1 MINIYSN
8 FLSEDAIKK
17 LDDKIE
23 EILNN
28 SDPNVPNFTT
38 SLTSWT
44 KYLQNNSTPIIRYVL
59 NKNDD
64 TLFQYLKK
72 EIESKIP
79 YYIDNM
85 VIHFSPKLSYIPW
98 HNDGYVI
105 AALTIY
111 LNKKWDINWGG
122 YFLYRLNDEIKA
134 IKPELNLG
142 ILQEG
147 GDKGLPHCVTTTN
160 IDADLRISLQLF
172 LTNKKKLL

>member
-64 TLFQYLKK
+64 TLFQSLKK

-98 HNDGYVI
+98 HNDGHVI
-105 AALTIY
+105 AALSIY
-111 LNKKWDINWGG
+111 LNKKWDVNWGG
-122 YFLYRLNDEIKA
+122 YFLYKLNDEIKA

-147 GDKGLPHCVTTTN
+147 GEKGLPHCVTTTN

-172 LTNKKKLL
+172 LSNKKKLL

>member
-23 EILNN
+23 EILHN
-28 SDPNVPNFTT
+28 SNPNVPNFTT
-38 SLTSWT
+38 SLTSWD
-44 KYLQNNSTPIIRYVL
+44 KNVQNSSTPIIRYVF

-64 TLFQYLKK
+64 TIFQFLKK

-98 HNDGYVI
+98 HNDNHVI

-111 LNKKWDINWGG
+111 LNKNWNVNWGG
-122 YFLYRLNDEIKA
+122 YFLYKLNDEIKA

-147 GDKGLPHCVTTTN
+147 GEKGLPHCVTTTN

-172 LTNKKKLL
+172 LSNKKKLL

>member
-8 FLSEDAIKK
+8 FLSEESIKQ
-17 LDDKIE
+17 LDEKIE
-23 EILNN
+23 NILYK
-28 SDPNVPNFTT
+28 SDPDVPHFTT
-38 SLTSWT
+38 SLTSWS
-44 KYLQNNSTPIIRYVL
+44 KYLQNSSTPIVRYVL

-64 TLFQYLKK
+64 TIFQLLKK
-72 EIESKIP
+72 EIENKIP
-79 YYIDNM
+79 YYINDM

-98 HNDGYVI
+98 HNDGHVA

-111 LNKKWDINWGG
+111 LNKNWDVNWGG
-122 YFLYRLNDEIKA
+122 YFLYKLNDEVKA
-134 IKPELNLG
+134 IKPEFNLG

-147 GDKGLPHCVTTTN
+147 GENGLPHCVTTTN

>member
-8 FLSEDAIKK
+8 FLSEECVKS
-17 LDDKIE
+17 LDNKIE
-23 EILNN
+23 EILYK
-28 SDPNVPNFTT
+28 SDSNVPNFTT
-38 SLTSWT
+38 SLTSWA
-44 KYLQNNSTPIIRYVL
+44 KNVQNSSTPIIRYVL

-64 TLFQYLKK
+64 TIFQLLKK

-79 YYIDNM
+79 YYVDNM
-85 VIHFSPKLSYIPW
+85 VIHLAPKLSYIPW
-98 HNDGYVI
+98 HNDSHAS

-122 YFLYRLNDEIKA
+122 YFLYKLNSEIKA
-134 IKPELNLG
+134 IKPEFNLG

-147 GDKGLPHCVTTTN
+147 GEKGLPHCVTTTN

-172 LTNKKKLL
+172 LTNKKKLV

>member
-23 EILNN
+23 EILHN
-28 SDPNVPNFTT
+28 SNPNVPNFTT
-38 SLTSWT
+38 SLTSWG
-44 KYLQNNSTPIIRYVL
+44 KNVQNSSTPIIRYVF

-64 TLFQYLKK
+64 RLFQSLKT

-98 HNDGYVI
+98 HNDNHVI

-111 LNKKWDINWGG
+111 LNKNWNVNWGG
-122 YFLYRLNDEIKA
+122 YFLYKLNDEIKG

-172 LTNKKKLL
+172 LSNKKKLL

>member
-8 FLSEDAIKK
+8 FLSEECVKS
-17 LDDKIE
+17 LDNKIE
-23 EILNN
+23 EILYK
-28 SDPNVPNFTT
+28 SDSNVPNFTT
-38 SLTSWT
+38 SLTSWA
-44 KYLQNNSTPIIRYVL
+44 KNVQNSSTPIIRYVL

-64 TLFQYLKK
+64 TIFQLLKK

-79 YYIDNM
+79 YYVDNM
-85 VIHFSPKLSYIPW
+85 VIHLAPKLSYIPW
-98 HNDGYVI
+98 HNDSHVS

-122 YFLYRLNDEIKA
+122 YVLYKLNSEIKA
-134 IKPELNLG
+134 IKPEFNLG

-147 GDKGLPHCVTTTN
+147 GEKGLPHCVTTTN

-172 LTNKKKLL
+172 LTNKKKLV

>member
-8 FLSEDAIKK
+8 FLSEESVKV
-17 LDDKIE
+17 LDNKIE
-23 EILNN
+23 EILYK

-38 SLTSWT
+38 SLTSW
-44 KYLQNNSTPIIRYVL
+44 KSQFQKSSTPIIRYVL

-64 TLFQYLKK
+64 TTFQLLKK
-72 EIESKIP
+72 EIESKIS
-79 YYIDNM
+79 YYINDM
-85 VIHFSPKLSYIPW
+85 IIHFSPKLSYIPW
-98 HNDGYVI
+98 HNDSHVA

-111 LNKKWDINWGG
+111 LNKKWNTNWGG
-122 YFLYRLNDEIKA
+122 YFLYKLNDEIKA
-134 IKPELNLG
+134 IIPEFNLG

-147 GDKGLPHCVTTTN
+147 GENGLPHCVTTTN